1 MATEQFIYGKRNM
14 SKASDKTGKKG
25 KNSVAA
31 RTLFFWSSS
40 PCFARIHW
48 PIEWMIPLKIPSFSV
63 FKRVNTDFYALL
75 IFLALNSTPLLACFT
90 HSDPSFLPFAADSSF
105 KMPSPANSRTILALR
120 PLLVL
125 LPLVALLSQQPSGF
139 GPGSLCANALPVSML
154 HWNSLANF
162 YPFNGLFRSS
172 SSGTSTQREEEQP
185 RVALVVVKSHRR
197 HAEREEPL
205 VEAETRQREQQHQK
219 QQLPSAAT
227 KPQRKFGTLKLCPPG
242 E

>member
-14 SKASDKTGKKG
+14 SKANDKTGKKG
-25 KNSVAA
+25 KEFSCCADFVLLVIIS
-31 RTLFFWSSS
+31 LFRAHS
-40 PCFARIHW
+40 W
-48 PIEWMIPLKIPSFSV
+48 PIEWMIPLKITSFSV

-75 IFLALNSTPLLACFT
+75 IFLALNSTQLLACFT
-90 HSDPSFLPFAADSSF
+90 PPFLPFAADSSF
-105 KMPSPANSRTILALR
+105 KMPSPANSRTLLALR